1 MENTALKYC
10 CKGDGRV
17 EGSALREF
25 VNGIVPML
33 GSQLDQ
39 IILYGSVARGTST
52 QESDIDIAL
61 IIHGSIDDALEDKL
75 LDFIVDMNLKYDRV
89 FSVID
94 INCNNF
100 QKWGDALPFYK
111 NVRKEGVTLWK
122 AA

>member
-1 MENTALKYC
+1 M
-10 CKGDGRV
+10 

-61 IIHGSIDDALEDKL
+61 IIHG
-75 LDFIVDMNLKYDRV
+75 
-89 FSVID
+89 
-94 INCNNF
+94 
-100 QKWGDALPFYK
+100 
-111 NVRKEGVTLWK
+111 
-122 AA
+122 

>member
-1 MENTALKYC
+1 M
-10 CKGDGRV
+10 

-111 NVRKEGVTLWK
+111 NVRKESHYGK
-122 AA
+122 QHK

>member
-1 MENTALKYC
+1 M
-10 CKGDGRV
+10 
-17 EGSALREF
+17 
-25 VNGIVPML
+25 
-33 GSQLDQ
+33 
-39 IILYGSVARGTST
+39 
-52 QESDIDIAL
+52 
-61 IIHGSIDDALEDKL
+61 
-75 LDFIVDMNLKYDRV
+75 DFIVDMNLKYDRV